1 MKRARIV
8 VLGIAIVAAG
18 AAAFLANGMMG
29 GKPKT
34 IVKQQKIDTVEVLVA
49 RADIRLGDSIKDKDF
64 KWQTWPKEAV
74 TDGYITKAGKPNAE
88 AELAGAI
95 ARAQFLQGEPIKEQK
110 LIKAN
115 EGGVMAAILP
125 AGMRAIS
132 TKITEET
139 SAGGFIL
146 PNDRVDVVVTRKV
159 RGRDSRQEQ
168 HVSETL
174 FRNVRVLAIG
184 QDIDTTLKDGKKAGG
199 KGASTATLELTPSQA
214 ETLALAQQMGD
225 IQLTLRSL
233 AEAKDNNGVG
243 PEGGESAF
251 KVEQSN
257 AVKVLRYG
265 SWSRAYGVK

>member
-1 MKRARIV
+1 MKQARLIV
-8 VLGIAIVAAG
+8 MAIAVVAAG
-18 AAAFLANGMMG
+18 AAAFLANGMIAR
-29 GKPKT
+29 PKT
-34 IVKQQKIDTVEVLVA
+34 IVKQQKVDTINVLVA
-49 RADIRLGDSIKDKDF
+49 KADIRLGDSVKVTDL
-64 KWQTWPKEAV
+64 KWQAWPKEAA
-74 TDGYITKAGKPNAE
+74 TEGYINQTEHPNAT
-88 AELAGAI
+88 ADFAGSV
-95 ARAQFLQGEPIKEQK
+95 ARAQFLSGEPIREQK

-146 PNDRVDVVVTRKV
+146 PSDRVDVVVTRKV
-159 RGRDSRQEQ
+159 RSRDSRQEQ

-199 KGASTATLELTPSQA
+199 KGASTATLELTPNQA
-214 ETLALAQQMGD
+214 ETLALAQQMGE

-233 AEAKDNNGVG
+233 AESRGTSADG

-251 KVEQSN
+251 QVEQSN